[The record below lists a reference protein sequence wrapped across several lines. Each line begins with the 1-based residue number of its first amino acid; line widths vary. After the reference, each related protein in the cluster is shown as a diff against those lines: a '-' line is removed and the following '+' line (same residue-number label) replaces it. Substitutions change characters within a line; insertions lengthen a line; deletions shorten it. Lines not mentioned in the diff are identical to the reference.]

1 MVRADFLTGVVLIL
15 GSLYVIFESWRMPR
29 MEHLGAH
36 PLSVPGVVPAF
47 LAFILILAGAVLVIR
62 SVRAGGHRLGFS
74 ADKVRKILAKPGN
87 QRLLLTLVL
96 TIGYAGF
103 LVGRIPY
110 ELATGLFVFAFI
122 AIFEWERGRS
132 ATKQAW
138 LLLMAAI
145 LAAVTTGL
153 ISWAFERLFLVT
165 LP

>member
-1 MVRADFLTGVVLIL
+1 MVRADFLTGAVLIL

-47 LAFILILAGAVLVIR
+47 LAMVLILSGAVLVIR
-62 SVRAGGHRLGFS
+62 SVRAGGHRLGLS
-74 ADKVRKILAKPGN
+74 ADKLREVLAKPGN
-87 QRLLLTLVL
+87 RRLLITLAL

-110 ELATGLFVFAFI
+110 EFATGLFIFAFI
-122 AIFEWERGRS
+122 VIFEWERGHA
-132 ATKQAW
+132 ATKYAR
-138 LLLMAAI
+138 LLVVAAI
-145 LAAVTTGL
+145 LATVITGL
-153 ISWAFERLFLVT
+153 VSWAFERLFLVT

>member
-1 MVRADFLTGVVLIL
+1 MVKADFLTGVALVLV
-15 GSLYVIFESWRMPR
+15 SLYVIFESWRMPR

-47 LAFILILAGAVLVIR
+47 LAVVLIIAGAVLVIR
-62 SVRAGGHRLGFS
+62 SVRAGGHRLGLS
-74 ADKVRKILAKPGN
+74 ADKLREVLAKPGN
-87 QRLLLTLVL
+87 RRLLITLVL

-110 ELATGLFVFAFI
+110 ALATGLFIFAFI
-122 AIFEWERGRS
+122 VIFEWERGRT
-132 ATKQAW
+132 ATGSLR
-138 LLLMAAI
+138 LLAAAAI

-153 ISWAFERLFLVT
+153 VSVAFERLFLVT